1 MGRRYSYSQP
11 SDLEKYGGEIAG
23 SGYSSTEELIRR
35 DQAELSINYVA
46 PAQYTPQP
54 EVEFG
59 FPQTCYCGGEPLLA
73 TSYTKNDPGRRYYTC
88 EQVDD
93 GEFHVWKLWDVAVM
107 EEMKARDKH
116 ILQLAEKVDNL
127 TFLSDFETEQKLVR
141 LEKLVC
147 DLAKKR
153 SSFINGFEVFVGVM
167 IIVLVFIGLVII
179 FM

>member
-1 MGRRYSYSQP
+1 
-11 SDLEKYGGEIAG
+11 
-23 SGYSSTEELIRR
+23 
-35 DQAELSINYVA
+35 
-46 PAQYTPQP
+46 
-54 EVEFG
+54 
-59 FPQTCYCGGEPLLA
+59 
-73 TSYTKNDPGRRYYTC
+73 
-88 EQVDD
+88 
-93 GEFHVWKLWDVAVM
+93 M
-107 EEMKARDKH
+107 EEMRARDRH

-179 FM
+179 FK